1 MQEFDK
7 LSENPPPRPA
17 APDAAPNAA
26 SVPYAPAASGIKS
39 WAEED
44 RPREKLLQKGR
55 AVLSDAELLAI
66 LLGSGTARLSAV
78 DVAKLVLKAAQ
89 HDLNVLARFS
99 VKELMKQKGIG
110 EARAIT
116 IVAALELGRRRK
128 EADAPVRTTITCSR
142 DIYHIMQPHLQ
153 DLPHEEFWVMLLN
166 RANVVMRTV
175 SISRGGVAGTVAD
188 PKLIFKEALE
198 QLASSIVLVHNHP
211 SGNRN
216 PSAADIALTRKL
228 KEAGQL
234 LDLPILD
241 HLIFTD
247 QGYHSFADEGM
258 M

>member
-1 MQEFDK
+1 MQEFDNLTEK
-7 LSENPPPRPA
+7 SA
-17 APDAAPNAA
+17 APAVP
-26 SVPYAPAASGIKS
+26 VPYAPPATFGIKS

-55 AVLSDAELLAI
+55 AALSDAELLAI

-78 DVAKLVLKAAQ
+78 DVAKLVLNAAQ
-89 HDLNVLARFS
+89 NDLNSLARFS

-110 EARAIT
+110 EAKAIA

-128 EADAPVRTTITCSR
+128 EAAAPARTTITGSR
-142 DIYHIMQPHLQ
+142 DIYRLMQPHLQ
-153 DLPHEEFWVMLLN
+153 DLPHEEFWVVLLN

-198 QLASSIVLVHNHP
+198 QLASSIILVHNHP

-228 KEAGQL
+228 KDAGLL
-234 LDLPILD
+234 LDLPVLD

-258 M
+258 L